1 MAIELIIF
9 DLDGVL
15 LNSRHVVETAV
26 RRGIDD
32 LAGETGR
39 TFSLPS
45 REEIYALMGRPNA
58 TWLEGLDLS
67 LSAPEWAFF
76 KERVAGEEIQA
87 IRRGEGLVYAGIED
101 ILIWLMN
108 RNQRCAIASN
118 CGREY
123 LLAFLDHFRL
133 DAYFDFSLCN
143 DDAPPDGDKTDLLGM
158 VLENQQVYAAEA
170 VYIGDRGADETAAG
184 NLGLGFI
191 GCLWGFGAPDEF
203 SDRAVCCEQPVDLH
217 DVLRKLLAIGRE

>member
-1 MAIELIIF
+1 VAIELIIF

-26 RRGIDD
+26 RHGIES

-39 TFSLPS
+39 TLPLPS
-45 REEIYALMGRPNA
+45 AEEIYALMGRPNA
-58 TWLEGLDLS
+58 TWLEGLDLP
-67 LSAPEWAFF
+67 LTRDEWARL
-76 KERVAGEEIQA
+76 KAEVAREEIHS
-87 IRRGEGLVYAGIED
+87 IKRGEGLVYAGIED

-118 CGREY
+118 CGRDY
-123 LLAFLDHFRL
+123 LLAFLDHFRM

-158 VLENQQVYAAEA
+158 MLENQQVFAAEA
-170 VYIGDRGADETAAG
+170 VYIGDRGADEEAAE

-191 GCLWGFGAPDEF
+191 GCQWGFGTRAEF
-203 SDRAVCCEQPVDLH
+203 SSKAVCCEQPVDLH
-217 DVLRKLLAIGRE
+217 DVLRKLLSIGRD